1 LTLNR
6 RLLKSSLIVIIFLV
20 GLISSANVRQAHA
33 QGIYSVNAIA
43 NPGFENGLSQWNVDT
58 FNDGNGGSTITA
70 NNTLAVTGYS
80 SARFDIS
87 QNRTANNPTTASPMT
102 IGKITL
108 YQVPVSSPYFAN
120 LTNRPD
126 GLNLWLYIQPKFAG
140 FSIIEIR
147 IKAADTTELDYFY
160 VNPSISI
167 QFTNTTKG
175 GENNKPVKEIVLP
188 MPTFNKWIHFER
200 NLRHDWNSSMMAP
213 NGQIGQTAPGFNL
226 TETFNQILLISGF
239 SGNSAAWYGETTWI
253 DNVALFVDS
262 TTPPPPPPPSNYYA
276 AFNFEDTNGNPVNSL
291 VKWKMYNS
299 TGSEVIGYTQ
309 NSAAL
314 TLEPFTVNVY
324 YPTITGQNPEPYLIL
339 QQRIQLNTTLT
350 IPLQMYPQ
358 NIFPWSYVAFNG
370 TVANLRIIK
379 ENASFLQFSAQTNT
393 GPYQILVNV
402 QSKPVAIQR
411 NTDDPASIKWSY
423 DPNLAM
429 LRIPTTVLGNFSIF
443 IVPPLTVPSI
453 NFQDFTGSPVT
464 SNISWRIFD
473 STGLPL
479 TVIPGQLIENGTYMF
494 HAYYEGYSVYSS
506 TLTSTPSS
514 LRLQLLPFT
523 GQQKGYI
530 AFNSTVNSIT
540 ILTNTQDQLQFTAQG
555 QGPHLVVVNV
565 PSKPLTI
572 ERDGTTITS
581 WTYNSTTRI
590 VAIQTSQLG
599 TFTLTYSNTPTIPI
613 LYVGAAIGAIAIVAA
628 GLLIWERTRSK
639 TPTQPP
645 PVEEKPVTKEESR
658 LKPKNPQKGQ
668 RGRP

>member
-1 LTLNR
+1 LTRNR
-6 RLLKSSLIVIIFLV
+6 QLLKSSLIVILFLV
-20 GLISSANVRQAHA
+20 GSISAANIRQAHA
-33 QGIYSVNAIA
+33 QTIYSVNALA

-58 FNDGNGGSTITA
+58 FDDGNGGSTITA

-147 IKAADTTELDYFY
+147 IKATDTTELDYFY

-175 GENNKPVKEIVLP
+175 GENNKPVKDIILP
-188 MPTFNKWIHFER
+188 MPPFNKWIHFER
-200 NLRHDWNSSMMAP
+200 NLRQDWNSSMMAP
-213 NGQIGQTAPGFNL
+213 NGQIGTTAPGFNL
-226 TETFNQILLISGF
+226 TETFNQVMLIAGF
-239 SGNSAAWYGETTWI
+239 SGNSAAWYGETAWI
-253 DNVALFVDS
+253 DDAALFVNS

-276 AFNFEDTNGNPVNSL
+276 AFNFEDTNGSPVNSL
-291 VKWKMYNS
+291 VRWKMFNS

-309 NSAAL
+309 NNSTL
-314 TLEPFTVNVY
+314 TLEPYSVNVY

-350 IPLQMYPQ
+350 VPLQMYPQ

-370 TVANLRIIK
+370 TVANLKIIK
-379 ENASFLQFSAQTNT
+379 ENASFLQFSAQGNP

-402 QSKPVAIQR
+402 NSKPVAIQR
-411 NTDDPASIKWSY
+411 NNDDPASIKWSY
-423 DPNLAM
+423 DTNLAI
-429 LRIPTTVLGNFSIF
+429 LKIPTTALGNFSIF
-443 IVPPLTVPSI
+443 IVPPLTVPNI
-453 NFQDFTGSPVT
+453 NFQDFTGGAVT

-473 STGLPL
+473 LTGLPL
-479 TVIPGQLIENGTYMF
+479 TVSPGQLIENGTYTF
-494 HAYYEGYSVYSS
+494 QAYYEGYSVYSS

-514 LRLQLLPFT
+514 LRLQLLPLA

-540 ILTNTQDQLQFTAQG
+540 ILTNTQDQLQFKAQG

-581 WTYNSTTRI
+581 WTYNSTTRT

-599 TFTLTYSNTPTIPI
+599 TFTLTYSNTPVIPI

-639 TPTQPP
+639 TPTQTA
-645 PVEEKPVTKEESR
+645 PVVEKPVTKEQPR